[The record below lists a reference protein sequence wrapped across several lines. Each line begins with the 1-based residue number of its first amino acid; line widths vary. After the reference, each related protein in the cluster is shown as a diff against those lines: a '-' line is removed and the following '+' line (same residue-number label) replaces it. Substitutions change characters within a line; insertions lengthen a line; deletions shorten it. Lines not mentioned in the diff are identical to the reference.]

1 MFCQLSK
8 DGVVKAIQMIK
19 YHYLR
24 TKGTF
29 YKAIKMW
36 QTDMKIIYGC
46 IFYQFHASLDREM
59 TTKVTCSFF
68 FQICFI
74 ETIKSWIFYGKLV
87 SNDNKV
93 QTAHTCLF
101 YNRTSLIEQFYCF
114 IVILHSG
121 YIVRHWIPNAI
132 RDRSTCNAWNI
143 KINKLHCTIVLQT
156 KTGVNA
162 VYKL

>member
-1 MFCQLSK
+1 MSTVKGWGSKSYSDDKIPLLAYKRYVLQSYKDVANWHENHIWVYFLSISCIIGPGN
-8 DGVVKAIQMIK
+8 DD
-19 YHYLR
+19 
-24 TKGTF
+24 KGN
-29 YKAIKMW
+29 
-36 QTDMKIIYGC
+36 
-46 IFYQFHASLDREM
+46 LLL
-59 TTKVTCSFF
+59 F